1 MHTTNQMKMVFPG
14 ISVNERTARS
24 LVAAFL
30 VQLDPTVEELADIRT
45 AVSEA
50 VTNSIVHGYRSQK
63 GDVELHI
70 KILADREVYIR
81 VKDRG
86 CGIPDIEQ
94 AMQPPLYHCKGG
106 RTCRTGICCDAKFYG
121 SPTSSQQTQ

>member
-70 KILADREVYIR
+70 KILFVSKTVAAAFQTSN
-81 VKDRG
+81 KP
-86 CGIPDIEQ
+86 CSPSIPLQRRKNVPGWD
-94 AMQPPLYHCKGG
+94 LL
-106 RTCRTGICCDAKFYG
+106 
-121 SPTSSQQTQ
+121 

>member
-94 AMQPPLYHCKGG
+94 AMPEWMLTAGTIGFCSIVALVTLGSLLFSNTK
-106 RTCRTGICCDAKFYG
+106 AKK
-121 SPTSSQQTQ
+121 

>member
-50 VTNSIVHGYRSQK
+50 VTNVKFIFVSKTVAVAFRTSNKPCSPSI
-63 GDVELHI
+63 
-70 KILADREVYIR
+70 
-81 VKDRG
+81 
-86 CGIPDIEQ
+86 
-94 AMQPPLYHCKGG
+94 PLQRRKNVQ
-106 RTCRTGICCDAKFYG
+106 DWDLL
-121 SPTSSQQTQ
+121 

>member
-94 AMQPPLYHCKGG
+94 AMQPLFWMM
-106 RTCRTGICCDAKFYG
+106 T
-121 SPTSSQQTQ
+121 